1 MAQPTNQMRQPQNQ
15 EDRSLGD
22 LFAELAT
29 ETSQLVRQEVALA
42 QTEITN
48 KATRVGKQV
57 GYLVVGGAVGYAAL
71 LVVLAA
77 VTMMLGRIIASL
89 TGWTELTSAA
99 IAAFIIAVIVGVVA
113 YSLVMS
119 ALAKLRETS
128 LAPNQTIE
136 SVKEDA
142 QWLKNQ
148 VS

>member
-1 MAQPTNQMRQPQNQ
+1 MAQPVHQMRPNQ
-15 EDRSLGD
+15 EERSLGD
-22 LFAELAT
+22 LFAELAG

-42 QTEITN
+42 QTEITQ

-57 GYLVVGGAVGYAAL
+57 GFLVVGGAVGYAAL

-77 VTMMLGRIIASL
+77 VTMGMGRIIASI
-89 TGWTELTSAA
+89 TGWSDLTSAA
-99 IAAFIIAVIVGVVA
+99 IAAVIVAIVVGIVA
-113 YSLVMS
+113 FSLVTS